1 VEREEVLQLQE
12 LVQRV
17 ELGEGLRLGELVQL
31 WGLKALNRPGKV
43 LGMRIR
49 PDRRESSRRGQKE
62 QMCLP
67 PHQEK

>member
-1 VEREEVLQLQE
+1 MELKAGLRLRE

-17 ELGEGLRLGELVQL
+17 
-31 WGLKALNRPGKV
+31 GLKALNRPGKV